1 MQKIKAFSM
10 LVRLPNL
17 IFIFLTQLLIWYEL
31 IRPLAFEQQ
40 LLHPVLHG
48 RVLLLLILS
57 TVLIAAAGYMINDY
71 FDIGIDAIN
80 KPERVTIEKIF
91 KRRTI
96 IVWHIVL
103 NVIALLMVTN
113 IALHYLQLRY
123 ILLQLISI
131 FLLVVYSTTFKRK
144 LIVGNFVISILT
156 ALSLFTIAAY
166 EPAFPIFNLGLYPV
180 VLFWLYVFFAF
191 LITFSREVIKDI
203 EDIKGDDAQH
213 CKTIPLVWG
222 IQAAK
227 NVVYVLIALLLML
240 LLVVCFYQSRGS
252 MFLIASIT
260 TIMLSL
266 LVVVYKIHQAT
277 NTIHFHTISTYL
289 KWITLAGILSLLCHS
304 TLNNIL

>member
-1 MQKIKAFSM
+1 MRNIKAFSV

-17 IFIFLTQLLIWYEL
+17 IFIFLTQLLIWYAL
-31 IRPLAFEQQ
+31 IRPLAIEQP
-40 LLHPVLHG
+40 LVNPVLHL

-96 IVWHIVL
+96 IVWHIIL
-103 NVIALLMVTN
+103 NVIALLMVTY
-113 IALHYLQLRY
+113 IALNDLQLRY
-123 ILLQLISI
+123 IALQLISI

-144 LIVGNFVISILT
+144 LIVGNFVISLLT

-166 EPAFPIFNLGLYPV
+166 EPAFPIFNLGSYPV
-180 VLFWLYVFFAF
+180 ALFWIYVLFAF
-191 LITFSREVIKDI
+191 LITFSREIIKDI

-213 CKTIPLVWG
+213 CNTIPLVWG

-227 NVVYVLIALLLML
+227 HVVYVLIALLLML
-240 LLVVCFYQSRGS
+240 LLVVCFFQSRGN
-252 MFLIASIT
+252 MFLIASII

-266 LVVVYKIHQAT
+266 LLVVYKIHQAT

-304 TLNNIL
+304 TFNNIQ

>member
-1 MQKIKAFSM
+1 MRNIKAFSV

-17 IFIFLTQLLIWYEL
+17 IFIFLTQLLIWYAL
-31 IRPLAFEQQ
+31 IRPLAIEQQ
-40 LLHPVLHG
+40 LVNPVLHL

-96 IVWHIVL
+96 IVWHIIL
-103 NVIALLMVTN
+103 NVIALLMVTY
-113 IALHYLQLRY
+113 IALNDLQLRY
-123 ILLQLISI
+123 IALQLISI

-144 LIVGNFVISILT
+144 LIVGNFVISLLT

-166 EPAFPIFNLGLYPV
+166 EPAFPIFNLGSYPV
-180 VLFWLYVFFAF
+180 ALFWIYVLFAF
-191 LITFSREVIKDI
+191 LITFSREIIKDI

-240 LLVVCFYQSRGS
+240 LLVVCFFQSRGN
-252 MFLIASIT
+252 MFLIASII

-266 LVVVYKIHQAT
+266 LLVVYKIHQAT

-304 TLNNIL
+304 TFNNIQ

>member
-1 MQKIKAFSM
+1 MRNIKAFSL

-17 IFIFLTQLLIWYEL
+17 IFIFLTQLLIWYAL
-31 IRPLAFEQQ
+31 IRPLAIEQP
-40 LLHPVLHG
+40 LVNPVLHL
-48 RVLLLLILS
+48 RALLLLILS

-96 IVWHIVL
+96 IVWHIIL
-103 NVIALLMVTN
+103 NVIALLMVTY
-113 IALHYLQLRY
+113 IALNYLQLRY
-123 ILLQLISI
+123 IALQLISI

-144 LIVGNFVISILT
+144 LIVGNFVISLLT

-166 EPAFPIFNLGLYPV
+166 EPAFPIFNLGSYPV
-180 VLFWLYVFFAF
+180 ALFWIYVLFAF
-191 LITFSREVIKDI
+191 LITFSREIIKDI

-222 IQAAK
+222 IQVAK

-240 LLVVCFYQSRGS
+240 LLVVCFFQSRGN
-252 MFLIASIT
+252 MFLIASII

-266 LVVVYKIHQAT
+266 LLVVYKIHQAT

-304 TLNNIL
+304 TFNNIQ